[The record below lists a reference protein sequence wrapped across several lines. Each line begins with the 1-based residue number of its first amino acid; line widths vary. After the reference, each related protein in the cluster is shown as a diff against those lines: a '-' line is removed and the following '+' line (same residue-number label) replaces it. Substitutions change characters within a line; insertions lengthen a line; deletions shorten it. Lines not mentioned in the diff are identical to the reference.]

1 MLPVVI
7 LTICRVGGSIR
18 VPAAFNNH
26 YGIRPSHG
34 RLPYAKMANS
44 MEGQETI
51 HSVVGPMC
59 HSIEDMR
66 LFMTAVLQEQPWD
79 YDSKVVPMPWRS
91 AEEDAIRA
99 KLSSGGLSLGIFNC
113 DGNVSRDILG
123 SQ

>member
-79 YDSKVVPMPWRS
+79 YDSRLCPCLGAQLRRTLLGRS
-91 AEEDAIRA
+91 SR
-99 KLSSGGLSLGIFNC
+99 LGACRWGFSTAM
-113 DGNVSRDILG
+113 GM
-123 SQ
+123 